1 MNTGWIL
8 SLLVYAPHLAFF
20 WRIFGPAAVALWLV
34 LGLWLGFFLSLVR
47 FCRERL
53 GKVVS
58 VLLAPWLWMGLE
70 YFRSELYY
78 LRFSWLNVGYAFSWT
93 NVLPTFAW
101 LGVYGIGLILM
112 AGAAGLSLLPRRQ
125 ALIIGLAALGG
136 LGLLTNLPRERTN
149 SAPNRELRVAGMQ
162 MEFPAELEVPG
173 LLEQLRS
180 KYPEADLYVLPE
192 YTFQDPVPKRTKD
205 WCRKNQK
212 YLLVGGKEPIVGK
225 QFYNMAYVIGPDGE
239 VVFRAR
245 IAPMRAAEYHI
256 PILRVASPGV
266 SQLVTPAGRITE
278 TKQFPGSA
286 EMLSGVLQ
294 LGAPARLPIDR
305 WMVWPALVIAGCI
318 ALWGFWLALW
328 RREKAETQ
336 ATAEQK
342 QAEVASRDD

>member
-1 MNTGWIL
+1 
-8 SLLVYAPHLAFF
+8 
-20 WRIFGPAAVALWLV
+20 
-34 LGLWLGFFLSLVR
+34 
-47 FCRERL
+47 
-53 GKVVS
+53 
-58 VLLAPWLWMGLE
+58 
-70 YFRSELYY
+70 
-78 LRFSWLNVGYAFSWT
+78 
-93 NVLPTFAW
+93 
-101 LGVYGIGLILM
+101 
-112 AGAAGLSLLPRRQ
+112 
-125 ALIIGLAALGG
+125 
-136 LGLLTNLPRERTN
+136 
-149 SAPNRELRVAGMQ
+149 MQ

-294 LGAPARLPIDR
+294 LSAPARLPIDR

-328 RREKAETQ
+328 HRKKTETHATCEPGPAEL
-336 ATAEQK
+336 AAP
-342 QAEVASRDD
+342 